1 MLARRAP
8 TVARP
13 RGSATPH
20 TPRSRCR
27 RPGRPASTPLAPSP
41 HCPGASPRGTGT
53 RVAASATT
61 PLTRGAGRVAFLGTG
76 IMGTAMAGRLL
87 AAGYDVTVWNRT
99 PAAVEPLVAAGATC
113 AKSPA
118 AAAAAADVTIAMM
131 ADPSA
136 AADVAVAAATGL
148 GPGKG
153 YVDASTVD
161 AGTACAVAAI
171 VAAAGGSYLEAPV
184 SGSKQP
190 ALDGTLI
197 FLCGGDASLYARVAP
212 LLDVMGKA
220 RFLLGPVGA
229 GANMKVSFL
238 KTGWFNHGV

>member
-1 MLARRAP
+1 
-8 TVARP
+8 
-13 RGSATPH
+13 
-20 TPRSRCR
+20 
-27 RPGRPASTPLAPSP
+27 
-41 HCPGASPRGTGT
+41 
-53 RVAASATT
+53 
-61 PLTRGAGRVAFLGTG
+61 
-76 IMGTAMAGRLL
+76 MGTAMAGRLL